1 MFSEELCEMCK
12 ASSFMVLI
20 FSTVQLKLKVQEYCV
35 KGMSLLF
42 LELSLDAE
50 KYTIFLSFVAHR
62 NWSDVF
68 SRLWLEETSQGSS
81 VPTRQLKG
89 GLSQGSAWSP
99 VLYKGDWDLEIL
111 FSRLS
116 KKKMRRWAFVILDA
130 ILHISLCKYMTSKI
144 SLCWLFH

>member
-62 NWSDVF
+62 NRSDIF
-68 SRLWLEETSQGSS
+68 SRL
-81 VPTRQLKG
+81 
-89 GLSQGSAWSP
+89 
-99 VLYKGDWDLEIL
+99 
-111 FSRLS
+111 
-116 KKKMRRWAFVILDA
+116 
-130 ILHISLCKYMTSKI
+130 
-144 SLCWLFH
+144 